1 MYLIQDMCAAMADA
15 GFKNFR
21 TLPFPQPCYP
31 TGYWS
36 CTIAS
41 KAETD
46 LGQFRTLAAQQKT
59 FSTEYYNA
67 GVHQGALLQPEF
79 IKRALKQS

>member
-1 MYLIQDMCAAMADA
+1 MA
-15 GFKNFR
+15 GFKTFR

-41 KAETD
+41 KSDAD
-46 LGQFRTLAAQQKT
+46 LGQFREKASLQKA
-59 FSTEYYNA
+59 FATEYYNA
-67 GVHQGALLQPEF
+67 GVHQGALAQPEF